1 MIEQRVRTVDT
12 RRLGVALWAR
22 LARSYGHNLRLAEG
36 RMRAWELSVAQF
48 DVVATVSAHEG
59 LTQQELAKR
68 LLVTQGNITQLLDK
82 LEQRELIRRCP
93 EGRIKRIVLTEAGR
107 RLAAEAVPSQEQFQA
122 EQFASLTI
130 DEQRSLL
137 ALLRKL
143 QHGQAH
149 SEAGNAGPDTLTE

>member
-1 MIEQRVRTVDT
+1 MIEQKERTVET
-12 RRLGVALWAR
+12 HRLGVALWAR
-22 LARSYGHNLRLAEG
+22 LARAYGHNLRLAEG

-48 DVVATVSAHEG
+48 DVLATVRSHEG

-93 EGRIKRIVLTEAGR
+93 EGRIKRIVLTEAGK
-107 RLAAEAVPSQEQFQA
+107 RLADEVVPSQEQFQA
-122 EQFASLTI
+122 EQFASLTL

-143 QHGQAH
+143 QHGQTRAD
-149 SEAGNAGPDTLTE
+149 AGASDQ